1 MNKVIFVT
9 QGFQKV
15 SASFPYYTLHNSSP
29 TLSRSYHLDDH
40 GTLAIY
46 SKELDSQ
53 NLASIIVQVQKLQL
67 LIERMVGP
75 QVLGLNMS

>member
-1 MNKVIFVT
+1 M
-9 QGFQKV
+9 
-15 SASFPYYTLHNSSP
+15 
-29 TLSRSYHLDDH
+29 
-40 GTLAIY
+40 Y